1 MKSSLIRIA
10 IGLGIEFVFNFL
22 STVIRIHWHD
32 IPITRVWSKY
42 WKRHMFANGIVVAV
56 LVCYFSKPLVAVF
69 QGRFHDSGAGSYT
82 IRNCTLPYESWR

>member
-1 MKSSLIRIA
+1 
-10 IGLGIEFVFNFL
+10 
-22 STVIRIHWHD
+22 
-32 IPITRVWSKY
+32 
-42 WKRHMFANGIVVAV
+42 MFANGIVVAV